1 MVGFKLV
8 SGRMSVRIIL
18 FVLISLVTGNGFAAD
33 VEKDTYKRQISIGI
47 PLMNVEGAVYAD
59 QKGRKELVNF
69 LETFW
74 LKWGDKKQYDVKLVH
89 AKYDELLEQ
98 LQQGRIDA
106 LSVSTYNE
114 AKLSNLSYSIP
125 YIEIQAAAYRRIGTR
140 DGGDSV
146 GLILPESIFPP
157 NFNEK
162 KSILPRF
169 RSQFRN
175 KLLHTEHQEA

>member
-74 LKWGDKKQYDVKLVH
+74 LKWGIK
-89 AKYDELLEQ
+89 
-98 LQQGRIDA
+98 
-106 LSVSTYNE
+106 
-114 AKLSNLSYSIP
+114 SNMM
-125 YIEIQAAAYRRIGTR
+125 
-140 DGGDSV
+140 
-146 GLILPESIFPP
+146 
-157 NFNEK
+157 
-162 KSILPRF
+162 
-169 RSQFRN
+169 
-175 KLLHTEHQEA
+175 